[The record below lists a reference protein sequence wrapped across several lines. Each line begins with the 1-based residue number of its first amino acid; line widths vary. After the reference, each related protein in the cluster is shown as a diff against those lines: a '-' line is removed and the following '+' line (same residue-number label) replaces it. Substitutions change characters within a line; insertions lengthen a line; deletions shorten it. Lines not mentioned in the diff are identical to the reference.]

1 MFRSKLALVHVHIS
15 AAIHYGGF
23 HSFRHDF
30 PVKGI
35 DILTS
40 TNVAYELAM
49 QGQAGEGYEMVD
61 IPPRGP
67 SAANIEGMYE
77 VPLPPPSQA
86 APPSHT
92 SPSSPT
98 LSPARGRRRSL

>member
-1 MFRSKLALVHVHIS
+1 MIILPLF
-15 AAIHYGGF
+15 
-23 HSFRHDF
+23 FRHDF
-30 PVKGI
+30 PVKRI

-40 TNVAYELAM
+40 TNAAYE

-77 VPLPPPSQA
+77 VPVAPPAKQPLPPTPPPPAQPSAQ
-86 APPSHT
+86 PGEEDEVYETIP
-92 SPSSPT
+92 
-98 LSPARGRRRSL
+98 GDK